1 RGVLIVAAP
10 SSSSRPDR
18 RAALIVAAPERR
30 GPEASASTQ
39 LEHEHLE
46 VARLRAF
53 ERHRMIWS
61 GAAGVEYP
69 RLPAGPRRSRGD
81 DGGEACHG
89 ECAGAGAGAPETDG
103 GQLLEGEAVEVAVLL
118 QRGVDL
124 ALAAGPL
131 RRVEHD
137 HV

>member
-1 RGVLIVAAP
+1 
-10 SSSSRPDR
+10 
-18 RAALIVAAPERR
+18 
-30 GPEASASTQ
+30 
-39 LEHEHLE
+39 
-46 VARLRAF
+46 F

-61 GAAGVEYP
+61 GAAGVEDP
-69 RLPAGPRRSRGD
+69 CVPAGLRRSLGD
-81 DGGEACHG
+81 DGGEACLG
-89 ECAGAGAGAPETDG
+89 ECAGAGAGDQETAG

-137 HV
+137 HVVAAGTGLAQELEGVAVFEAQTPVPATGR